1 MSAAQPDILDVHIE
15 AVDIPLGILA
25 RKDSGCRFA
34 YRQDY
39 LARADAAPISMSL
52 PLREEPYGDAATRAF
67 FDNLLQENDQLQQ
80 TMDRERIDRDDIVG
94 LLSFVGADC
103 AGAISCLPQGSGPV
117 KVPGDLSTDYDELP
131 REELTDIMC
140 RLADKLPLPDA
151 MKDPSPVAGVQR
163 KIALTEIAEGRF
175 GLPKQGLRVPTTHIL
190 KVPER
195 RLAREV
201 LLEAVATRLAH
212 AVGLDVAIPA
222 EFKLGDE
229 AGLLSLRFDRRI
241 DGNRVTRIHQE
252 DFCQALGLPPRL
264 KYERNGTEKSRFT
277 ATAVSNL
284 LGRTA
289 APAKDKRSFMVSAF
303 FNLAIGN
310 TDNHAKNHALL
321 YDTGPTPRLAPLYD
335 LQPVRLTGR
344 YTDELAF
351 RIGAADRFD
360 TTKAD
365 DIAAFMADFG
375 LGTAAARRRFVEGE
389 VGPMLAEL
397 DRQTAVLPSHGLK
410 DFDDLI
416 GREISH
422 LADLLELKLTARER
436 DYFTER
442 GGGWGQLS

>member
-1 MSAAQPDILDVHIE
+1 MSGAQPDILDVRME
-15 AVDIPLGILA
+15 AVDIPLGVLA
-25 RKDSGCRFA
+25 RKDGGCRFA
-34 YRQDY
+34 YAPDY
-39 LARADAAPISMSL
+39 LARTDVMPISLSL
-52 PLREEPYGDAATRAF
+52 PLREEPYGDVETRAF
-67 FDNLLQENDQLQQ
+67 FDNLLQENDQLRQ
-80 TMDRERIDRDDIVG
+80 TMDRERIGRDDIVG

-103 AGAISCLPQGSGPV
+103 AGAISCLPPGSGPV
-117 KVPGDLSTDYDELP
+117 KVPGNLATDYDELP
-131 REELTDIMC
+131 REELTDIMR
-140 RLADKLPLPDA
+140 RLVDKLPLPDA
-151 MKDPSPVAGVQR
+151 IKDPSPVAGVQR
-163 KIALTEIAEGRF
+163 KIALAEIAKGRF

-195 RLAREV
+195 HLAREV

-222 EFKLGDE
+222 EFKLDDE

-241 DGNRVTRIHQE
+241 GGNTVTRIHQE
-252 DFCQALGLPPRL
+252 DFCQALGLPARL
-264 KYERNGTEKSRFT
+264 KYERNGTEELRFT
-277 ATAVSNL
+277 ATAVSGL

-289 APAKDKRSFMVSAF
+289 APARDKRSFMVSTF

-310 TDNHAKNHALL
+310 NDNHAKNHALL
-321 YDTGPTPRLAPLYD
+321 YDTGPTPRLAPIYD

-351 RIGAADRFD
+351 RIGAADSFD
-360 TTKAD
+360 RMTAED
-365 DIAAFMADFG
+365 VAAFMGHFG
-375 LGTAAARRRFVEGE
+375 PSTAAARRRFIEGE

-416 GREISH
+416 GREISR
-422 LADLLELKLTARER
+422 LADLLGLDLKIRER
-436 DYFTER
+436 DYFTEQ